1 MLLDRSPAADLR
13 DPIGKTPLMVAA
25 QHDLVESARLL
36 LAHKAGVNTTTFVKT
51 DGYSVEGLAHDA
63 RSPLMYAAASGSLA
77 MIRLLLD
84 AGADPFQADSKGARP
99 IDYLLGYGPTG
110 ANSRLTEE
118 ERERAAKWLF

>member
-1 MLLDRSPAADLR
+1 MLTFYGFGSAFGLPDPSPFVMKSEVQL
-13 DPIGKTPLMVAA
+13 KM
-25 QHDLVESARLL
+25 
-36 LAHKAGVNTTTFVKT
+36 AGVPYRF
-51 DGYSVEGLAHDA
+51 ERAAPHDA